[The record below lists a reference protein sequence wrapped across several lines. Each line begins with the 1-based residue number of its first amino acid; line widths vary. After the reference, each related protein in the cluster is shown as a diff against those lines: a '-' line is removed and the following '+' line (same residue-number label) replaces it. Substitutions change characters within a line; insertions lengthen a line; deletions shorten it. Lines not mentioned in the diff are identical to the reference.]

1 MARKQPM
8 ERLKRRCHLSAW
20 LTGWWIRGLSKLD
33 DSRLRSVAMEWE
45 GKLVTDSYQGAK
57 VLAVK
62 RELAK
67 R

>member
-1 MARKQPM
+1 MGRKQPI

-20 LTGWWIRGLSKLD
+20 LTGWWVRGLKDLD
-33 DSRLRSVAMEWE
+33 FVTLRSVAMQWE
-45 GKLVTDSYQGAK
+45 GRLVTDSYQAAK